1 MISHLLIFIFYLF
14 TNNNYNNNDFYSSVY
29 RDYADLFFFWSNLLE
44 NSYLDGCW
52 KPTYIYIPIW
62 LCGDRF

>member
-29 RDYADLFFFWSNLLE
+29 RDYADLFFFE
-44 NSYLDGCW
+44 V
-52 KPTYIYIPIW
+52 TY
-62 LCGDRF
+62 